1 MSLVTYQISFPEGF
15 FLFLI
20 VFLNRG
26 YFIVHSSLFH
36 VSWQPRNIRRSPS
49 DFFYPKSLIRRTGWS
64 PSLQVGAVSGLRLG
78 ATVLGPRL
86 LLLFLPLLLSP
97 HNFRAPAEAD
107 AFSHPTEC
115 ISHSDSGCFLLWT
128 MFSFRAVAK
137 ALPSVQRAHW
147 KLSFWSYAHTF
158 VR

>member
-1 MSLVTYQISFPEGF
+1 MLSNMDPKHTHTTKVMSPVTYQISFPEGF
-15 FLFLI
+15 FLVLI

-26 YFIVHSSLFH
+26 CFIVHSSLFH

-86 LLLFLPLLLSP
+86 LSLFLPLLLFP

-107 AFSHPTEC
+107 AFLTPRSASH
-115 ISHSDSGCFLLWT
+115 ILI
-128 MFSFRAVAK
+128 RAVFFSGQCFH
-137 ALPSVQRAHW
+137 LEQ
-147 KLSFWSYAHTF
+147 
-158 VR
+158 